1 MLIDIF
7 MMVILKMVK
16 LMDLVS
22 ILIIMVYYLK
32 VIGFMISKMDLVK
45 RDGWMVIYLQATK
58 SLGKK
63 KTLNCFIVLINLVI
77 FETFS
82 IIIFTV
88 TVPIISQMAVSF

>member
-16 LMDLVS
+16 LMDLFS

-45 RDGWMVIYLQATK
+45 RHGWMVINMKATI
-58 SLGKK
+58 SLEKK
-63 KTLNCFIVLINLVI
+63 RLWTVLLC
-77 FETFS
+77 
-82 IIIFTV
+82 
-88 TVPIISQMAVSF
+88 